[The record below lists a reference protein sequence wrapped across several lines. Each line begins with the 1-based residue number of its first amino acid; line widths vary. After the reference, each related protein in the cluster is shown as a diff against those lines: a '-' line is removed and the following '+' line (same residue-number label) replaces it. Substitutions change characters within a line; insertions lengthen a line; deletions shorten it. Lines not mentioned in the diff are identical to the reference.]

1 MRAKFLAPLCAGLGL
16 ALGLSP
22 TASAAETD
30 LVELQNTILNLV
42 DELVNQGVLTAE
54 RAGQIK
60 SQAALK
66 AREQAAQAGIAAGRA
81 KDQAPAAAG
90 TASDV
95 IRVPY
100 VPEFVKDE
108 LRAEIREEL
117 RQDVTNDVVAVAK
130 AEKWGTADA
139 LPEWASKLEL
149 FGELRLR
156 SLNVFQDSGNA
167 RNIPD
172 FLAINQAGGALAA
185 GDNVFFRTT
194 EDTYVGQLRLRT
206 GFIANVTEELRIV
219 TRLATGNLQRVT
231 SRNQRLGTY
240 NAAFEINLDL
250 AYFEWRPRTGI
261 ERSGLDLRRGRQ
273 LGENVGDAIF
283 RLPPGGLDLRAGR
296 MLNPFFVS
304 TNLAF
309 DEDITYDGISAGY
322 RWNDL
327 AGSDH
332 ALFVNGGGFLLLSEE
347 ENAIDGGTDA
357 KYWWGGQLGADFLI
371 RDDLHLI
378 VAGAYYDFV
387 NVTGE
392 RNEFNSTSRDWTAPQ
407 FLQRGNTY
415 FDIRN
420 DLDPNTQLFAL
431 ASEFRLLN
439 AGFLLD
445 YTGFGAT
452 HVTLRG
458 DYVSNIGFDSA
469 DVAARVGVPV
479 GRRNQGWMTR
489 LEVGAPLVRRPG
501 DWQLFASYQS
511 LQRDAILDSYAD
523 SVFHGGGTDAKG
535 WIAGGAYALLD
546 NVWMRARWMGADE
559 VDGAPAGFAQP
570 FTPLAVDILQ
580 VDFSAQF

>member
-1 MRAKFLAPLCAGLGL
+1 M
-16 ALGLSP
+16 
-22 TASAAETD
+22 
-30 LVELQNTILNLV
+30 
-42 DELVNQGVLTAE
+42 
-54 RAGQIK
+54 
-60 SQAALK
+60 
-66 AREQAAQAGIAAGRA
+66 
-81 KDQAPAAAG
+81 
-90 TASDV
+90 
-95 IRVPY
+95 
-100 VPEFVKDE
+100 
-108 LRAEIREEL
+108 
-117 RQDVTNDVVAVAK
+117 
-130 AEKWGTADA
+130 
-139 LPEWASKLEL
+139 SKVEL

-156 SLNVFQDSGNA
+156 SLNVFQDSGNS
-167 RNIPD
+167 RTIPD

-194 EDTYVGQLRLRT
+194 EDTFVGQLRLRT
-206 GFIANVTEELRIV
+206 GLIANVTDDLRIV

-250 AYFEWRPRTGI
+250 AYFEWRPRTSV
-261 ERSGLDLRRGRQ
+261 ERNGFDLRRGRQ
-273 LGENVGDAIF
+273 LGENIGDAIF
-283 RLPPGGLDLRAGR
+283 RLPPAGWDVRAGR

-304 TNLAF
+304 TNLVF
-309 DEDITYDGISAGY
+309 DEDITYDGVSAGY
-322 RWNDL
+322 RWNEL
-327 AGSDH
+327 GGSDH

-347 ENAIDGGTDA
+347 ENAIDGGTDV
-357 KYWWGGQLGADFLI
+357 KYWWGGQLGLDFLI

-378 VAGAYYDFV
+378 VSGAYYDFV

-392 RNEFNSTSRDWTAPQ
+392 RNEFNSTSKDWTAPQ

-431 ASEFRLLN
+431 ASEFTLVN

-445 YTGFGAT
+445 YSGFGPV

-458 DYVSNIGFDSA
+458 DYVNNIGFDSA

-479 GRRNQGWMTR
+479 SRRNQGWMTR

-535 WIAGGAYALLD
+535 WIAGGSWAIWD

-559 VDGAPAGFAQP
+559 IDGAPAGFAEP